1 MEPAS
6 HGVDEM
12 KLPLQIVF
20 RDLVPLP
27 SLEPEIRRRAA
38 RLDQWTSD
46 VMSCQVV
53 VEAEGSHHHQGH
65 LYKVM
70 IIVRVP
76 EQEIVVGAH
85 HRNQDVMLALHGAFD
100 AMDRQLEDHAWRR
113 RGDVKHHPPV
123 LRGHIV
129 ALSDDGTGRI
139 LSEAGDDFHF
149 DRSQL
154 MHDDFDHLSVE
165 QPVRFLAGVT
175 RAGREARRVCAG

>member
-1 MEPAS
+1 
-6 HGVDEM
+6 M

-53 VEAEGSHHHQGH
+53 VEAEGNRHHQGH
-65 LYKVM
+65 LYEVK

-76 EQEIVVGAH
+76 EQEIVVGDH
-85 HRNQDVMLALHGAFD
+85 HRNHDVMVALHGAFD
-100 AMDRQLEDHAWRR
+100 AMDRQLEDHAWRL
-113 RGDVKHHPPV
+113 RGDVKKHPPV

-129 ALSDDGTGRI
+129 SLSDDGTGRI

-175 RAGREARRVCAG
+175 RAGREARRVCAS